1 MYHHN
6 IYSPPSLVICYT
18 PKKSNRRV
26 ATGRCYK
33 MMNQKQVRQ
42 TRTFQLQKTPPI
54 QEPQYFTAPNDQYSS
69 TATFVPKKSPPPV
82 EFPTSPQLIFGQ
94 EIIHFTHPRHPLSMV
109 DIPDLF
115 TCTGCK
121 EYGSGKRFVCQQCEF
136 QLHDFCAFA
145 PPALKAHPL
154 HSQHSVLFHSKPGDY
169 SIYISL

>member
-1 MYHHN
+1 
-6 IYSPPSLVICYT
+6 
-18 PKKSNRRV
+18 
-26 ATGRCYK
+26 
-33 MMNQKQVRQ
+33 MMNQKQERK
-42 TRTFQLQKTPPI
+42 TRTFQLQKIPSI
-54 QEPQYFTAPNDQYSS
+54 QEHQFTAPIDQYSS
-69 TATFVPKKSPPPV
+69 TTTFAPKKPPPPV

-94 EIIHFTHPRHPLSMV
+94 EIIHFTHPQHPLSMV